1 MKKYVYKPIALPI
14 MLIALLI
21 FSLSARAQSRYIHD
35 PMENPKAAADI
46 IVDPNAVY
54 GYAPNPASTRM
65 GAFAEYDWS
74 DEAFV
79 AEMRSQREE
88 YHRSVSELYQLKAD
102 MEAEG
107 RTVEEIA
114 RAISTRRN
122 EIRIQSY
129 KDNPDGLEHLKQSN
143 LAKYGNETGGTPE
156 YYYAECGS
164 WEAVIE
170 KAFSTNP
177 GADAILGLYDIYY
190 DTYIINSP
198 TDSTEGQ
205 APSTESADT
214 ETTAVTE
221 PPEHTASEPTERAV
235 PASADSLPATADR
248 SLISP
253 QTGDISMTFVLIMS
267 LAGFAA
273 FMSAA
278 ELRAQ
283 KKKDR

>member
-1 MKKYVYKPIALPI
+1 MKKYVYKPITLPI

-21 FSLSARAQSRYIHD
+21 FSLSARAQSLYIHD
-35 PMENPKAAADI
+35 PMDNPKAAADI

-65 GAFAEYDWS
+65 GAFADYDWS

-129 KDNPDGLEHLKQSN
+129 KDNPDGLERLKQSN

-170 KAFSTNP
+170 KAFSTNA

-190 DTYIINSP
+190 DTYFINSQ

-205 APSTESADT
+205 APSTESANT

-221 PPEHTASEPTERAV
+221 PTEHTASEPTERAV
-235 PASADSLPATADR
+235 PASVDSLPATSDQ

-253 QTGDISMTFVLIMS
+253 QTGDISMPFVLIMS

-283 KKKDR
+283 KRKDR

>member
-21 FSLSARAQSRYIHD
+21 FSLSARAQSLYIHD

-65 GAFAEYDWS
+65 GAFADYNWS
-74 DEAFV
+74 DEALV

-129 KDNPDGLEHLKQSN
+129 KDNPDGLERLKQSN

-170 KAFSTNP
+170 KAFSTNA

-205 APSTESADT
+205 APSTESANT

-221 PPEHTASEPTERAV
+221 PTEHTASEPTERAV
-235 PASADSLPATADR
+235 PASADSLPATSDR

-253 QTGDISMTFVLIMS
+253 QTGDISMTFVLIMI

-283 KKKDR
+283 KRKDR

>member
-21 FSLSARAQSRYIHD
+21 FSLSARAQSLYIHD

-65 GAFAEYDWS
+65 GAFADYNWS

-129 KDNPDGLEHLKQSN
+129 KDNPHGLEHLKQSN

-170 KAFSTNP
+170 KAFSTNA

-190 DTYIINSP
+190 DTYFINSQ

-205 APSTESADT
+205 APSTESANT

-221 PPEHTASEPTERAV
+221 PTEHTASEPTERAV
-235 PASADSLPATADR
+235 PASADSLPATSDR

-253 QTGDISMTFVLIMS
+253 QTGDISTTFILIMS

>member
-1 MKKYVYKPIALPI
+1 MKKYVYKPIALLI

-21 FSLSARAQSRYIHD
+21 FSLSARAQSLYIHD

-65 GAFAEYDWS
+65 GAFADYNWS

-88 YHRSVSELYQLKAD
+88 YHRSVSELYQIKAD

-114 RAISTRRN
+114 RAVSTRRN
-122 EIRIQSY
+122 EIRMESY
-129 KDNPDGLEHLKQSN
+129 KDDPEGLERLKESN
-143 LAKYGNETGGTPE
+143 LATFGNENGGTPE
-156 YYYAECGS
+156 YFYELYGS
-164 WEAVIE
+164 WETVIE
-170 KAFSTNP
+170 KAFSTNA

-205 APSTESADT
+205 APSTESAST

-221 PPEHTASEPTERAV
+221 PTEHTASEPTERAV

-253 QTGDISMTFVLIMS
+253 QTGDISMTFVLIMI

-283 KKKDR
+283 KRKNR

>member
-21 FSLSARAQSRYIHD
+21 FSLSARAQSLYIHD

-65 GAFAEYDWS
+65 GAFADYDWS

-129 KDNPDGLEHLKQSN
+129 KDNPDGLERLKQSN

-170 KAFSTNP
+170 KAFSTNA

-198 TDSTEGQ
+198 IDSTEGQ
-205 APSTESADT
+205 APSTESANT

-221 PPEHTASEPTERAV
+221 PTEHTASEPTERAV
-235 PASADSLPATADR
+235 PASADSLPAAADR

-253 QTGDISMTFVLIMS
+253 QTGDISTTFVLIMS

-283 KKKDR
+283 KRKDR

>member
-21 FSLSARAQSRYIHD
+21 FSLSARAQSLYIHD

-65 GAFAEYDWS
+65 GAFADYDWS

-129 KDNPDGLEHLKQSN
+129 KDNPDGLERLKQSN

-170 KAFSTNP
+170 KAFSTNA

-190 DTYIINSP
+190 DTYFINSQ

-205 APSTESADT
+205 APSTESANT

-221 PPEHTASEPTERAV
+221 PTEHTASEPTERAV
-235 PASADSLPATADR
+235 PASADSLPATSDQ

-253 QTGDISMTFVLIMS
+253 QTGDISTTFVLIMI

-283 KKKDR
+283 KKKYR